1 MYKAEFDE
9 DWTAHFQRLDNEMKE
24 RTARKIGKI
33 LAHPQKRHLKKG
45 ADFFV
50 SEIGQYRI
58 VYRIFEA
65 DNRVRFYFVGTHKEY
80 EKWYSQFF

>member
-9 DWTAHFQRLDNEMKE
+9 EWLRYFQRLDNEMKK

-33 LAHPQKRHLKKG
+33 LAHPQKRHLRKV
-45 ADFFV
+45 DFFV

-58 VYRIFEA
+58 IYRIFEA
-65 DNRVRFYFVGTHKEY
+65 NNRVRFYFVGTHKEY
-80 EKWYSQFF
+80 EKWYKQLF